1 MQTISLN
8 EEHTSKHMEYCAC
21 RNKGHNNLK
30 EWYDDYR
37 RDCYDDSRGYT
48 LPVYDELLDEKEI
61 EEDIDALMPNIKV
74 CHNYCI
80 NCQGLLDTWPETLRN
95 LSAQGKPHYQ
105 RPHYSSVLEFDASCR
120 KSCYLCMLFSQCVTT
135 RGYTLKL
142 FHKIERRLKCLGK
155 ASTVSVSIKQD
166 EREYYCMMLTWPGHD
181 SPYNIS
187 ADPLYVIP
195 TDATPCTYNLKLI
208 AGKMDT
214 ENHEV
219 VSRPDSQQP
228 PKK

>member
-1 MQTISLN
+1 
-8 EEHTSKHMEYCAC
+8 
-21 RNKGHNNLK
+21 
-30 EWYDDYR
+30 
-37 RDCYDDSRGYT
+37 
-48 LPVYDELLDEKEI
+48 
-61 EEDIDALMPNIKV
+61 
-74 CHNYCI
+74 
-80 NCQGLLDTWPETLRN
+80 
-95 LSAQGKPHYQ
+95 
-105 RPHYSSVLEFDASCR
+105 
-120 KSCYLCMLFSQCVTT
+120 MLFSQCVTT